1 MNPQAIPNYGPK
13 VMSRYTD
20 GYRLARAIVA
30 VGNLV
35 KTLGLVVAGVMI
47 VIGIGLSNAAG
58 SGGTLIASLAI
69 AGLVWLLFWVL
80 GVLVSAQGQILKA
93 NLDEAVNTSPFLMD
107 NQRAQIMSLT

>member
-1 MNPQAIPNYGPK
+1 MQPRSTPDYSPK

-20 GYRLARAIVA
+20 GYCLARAIVA
-30 VGNLV
+30 VGALV
-35 KTLGLVVAGVMI
+35 KTLGLVAAGVMLR
-47 VIGIGLSNAAG
+47 IGIGMANVTN
-58 SGGTLIASLAI
+58 SGLASVVSI
-69 AGLVWLLFWVL
+69 PVAGLVWLLLWVL